1 MEIKIFIRG
10 IKHVMID
17 SLFGSIG
24 SKSGWR
30 CASDTSVESVV
41 LSRSARFFLIESE
54 ETKAS
59 LFEENPP
66 LPSFRAYR
74 PDTRTG
80 LTTSTTMSLI
90 NVAMSALLMFA
101 LIGVHVCHG
110 ASLTFTL
117 PYGQRKCFNEELPI
131 SGTVRGTIHVSSGA
145 GDMTLDLFVS
155 DSRGTVQFH
164 KSDVNSIKFSF
175 DMPHS
180 AHHQQHQQHHYNS
193 YAGTE
198 SYRFCIV
205 NQVHPQASAPKEV
218 SRRVTLDISFVSD
231 MHSEQVSK
239 LAKSEHAE
247 KLFSTFASVSSDVD
261 GVIRK
266 LDELRARELELT
278 QINENTSSTILTISV
293 LASLFTILTG
303 VVNVMSLKSFFKR
316 KKLA

>member
-1 MEIKIFIRG
+1 M
-10 IKHVMID
+10 
-17 SLFGSIG
+17 
-24 SKSGWR
+24 
-30 CASDTSVESVV
+30 
-41 LSRSARFFLIESE
+41 
-54 ETKAS
+54 
-59 LFEENPP
+59 
-66 LPSFRAYR
+66 
-74 PDTRTG
+74 
-80 LTTSTTMSLI
+80 TTSTTMSLT
-90 NVAMSALLMFA
+90 NVAMSTLLMFA

-155 DSRGTVQFH
+155 DSRGAVQFH

-175 DMPHS
+175 DMSHS
-180 AHHQQHQQHHYNS
+180 AYHQQHQQQQHYNS

-218 SRRVTLDISFVSD
+218 SRRVTLDISVVSD

-239 LAKSEHAE
+239 LATSEHAE

-266 LDELRARELELT
+266 LDELRSRELELT
-278 QINENTSSTILTISV
+278 QINESTSSTILTISV

-303 VVNVMSLKSFFKR
+303 VLNVMSLKSFFKR